1 MSGDDREPIG
11 RHGRPS
17 DRKVPRRQPVRS
29 RRDDDDEDDQED
41 YDDEEEK
48 VMPPHKG
55 KSRPP
60 RKKRRLLGW
69 MIRIFILL
77 IILLVCYGFY
87 LDAQVRSRID
97 GKVWQLPAAVYGRMV
112 NLEPGMPYNR
122 NEMVNLLEGMQYR
135 QVSRITRPG
144 EFTVRANSIEML
156 RRPFDFPDSKEG
168 QIHAR
173 LTFDRDKL
181 LEIQNQ
187 DTQRSFGFFRLDP
200 KLITML
206 QSPNGEQRLFV
217 PRAGFPD
224 LLVDTLI
231 ATEDRHFYQHDG
243 ISLSSIGR
251 ALLANIT
258 AGRAVQGGSTL
269 TQQLVKNLFLTNERS
284 LWRKA
289 NEAYMALILDYR
301 YSKDRILE
309 LYLNEVYLGQ
319 SGSEQIRGF
328 PLASL
333 YYFGR
338 PVEEL
343 SLDQQALLVGMVK
356 GASLYNPWRN
366 PQLALERRNLVL
378 RLLQE
383 QQVIDGDLYN
393 MLSARP
399 LGVQPRGGVITPQPA
414 FMQMVRQEL
423 QQKLGDKYNDLSGVK
438 IFTTLDPISQDAAE
452 KAVEDG
458 VPALRAARGVND
470 LESAMVVVDR
480 FSGEVRAMVGGSQ
493 PQFAGFNR
501 AMDARRPVG
510 SLAKPA
516 TYLTALSQPDKYR
529 LNTWLADEPISLR
542 QPNGTLWAP
551 KNYDREFRG
560 KVMLVDALANS
571 LNVPTVNLGLSVGLT
586 DISGTLQKLGIPKEV
601 INPVPSMLLGAISLT
616 PMEVAQEYQ
625 AIASGGNK
633 APLSAVRSVISE
645 DGRVL
650 YQSFPQA
657 ERVVPAQAAYLT
669 LYGMQ
674 QVVARGTSRSLSV
687 KFPNFHLAGKTGTT
701 NDLRDSWFAGVDGK
715 EVSIAWVGR
724 DNNGPAKITGA
735 NGALTIYR
743 RYLENQPP
751 LALNLIPPEGINQI
765 SIDYAGNFVCGGD
778 SNMRVIPVWTDNPQS
793 LCQASQ
799 PIAQQP
805 NVPAQPGDGQP
816 AQQPSQQQPA
826 QDSEKS
832 DGVAGWIKD
841 MFGK

>member
-17 DRKVPRRQPVRS
+17 GRKVTKKPPMPR
-29 RRDDDDEDDQED
+29 RRDDDDDDSQDD
-41 YDDEEEK
+41 YDGEEEQS
-48 VMPPHKG
+48 MPTRKG

-60 RKKRRLLGW
+60 RKKRRLLG
-69 MIRIFILL
+69 IVIKLSL
-77 IILLVCYGFY
+77 VAAILLVIYGFY
-87 LDAQVRSRID
+87 LDAQIRGRID

-112 NLEPGMPYNR
+112 NLEPGMPYSK

-135 QVSRITRPG
+135 QVTRITRPG
-144 EFTVRANSIEML
+144 EFSVHANSIDML

-168 QIHAR
+168 QIHA
-173 LTFDRDKL
+173 LLSFDRDRL
-181 LEIQNQ
+181 LQIQNQ
-187 DTQRSFGFFRLDP
+187 DTQRNFGFFRLDP
-200 KLITML
+200 RLITML

-217 PRAGFPD
+217 PRSGFPD

-231 ATEDRHFYQHDG
+231 ATEDRHFYEHDG
-243 ISLSSIGR
+243 ISISSIGR
-251 ALLANIT
+251 AFLANIT

-284 LWRKA
+284 LWRKI
-289 NEAYMALILDYR
+289 NEAYMAVILDYR

-338 PVEEL
+338 PVDEL
-343 SLDQQALLVGMVK
+343 SLDQQAMLVGMVK

-366 PQLALERRNLVL
+366 PQMALERRNLVL
-378 RLLQE
+378 KLLE
-383 QQVIDGDLYN
+383 NQQVIDEDLYN

-423 QQKLGDKYNDLSGVK
+423 QQKLGDKINDLSGVK

-452 KAVEDG
+452 KAVEQG
-458 VPALRAARGVND
+458 VPALRAGRGASD
-470 LESAMVVVDR
+470 IESAMVVVDR
-480 FSGEVRAMVGGSQ
+480 FTGEVRAMVGGSQ

-501 AMDARRPVG
+501 AMQARRPVG

-529 LNTWLADEPISLR
+529 LNTWLADEPVSFK
-542 QPNGTLWAP
+542 QPNGQLWAP
-551 KNYDREFRG
+551 KNYDRQFRG
-560 KVMLVDALANS
+560 RVMLVDALTNS
-571 LNVPTVNLGLSVGLT
+571 LNVPTVNLGLAVGLPE
-586 DISGTLQKLGIPKEV
+586 ISNTLQKLGIPKEV
-601 INPVPSMLLGAISLT
+601 IDPVPAMLLGAISLT
-616 PMEVAQEYQ
+616 PMEVAQEFQ
-625 AIASGGNK
+625 AIASGGNR

-645 DGRVL
+645 DGKVL

-669 LYGMQ
+669 LYAMQ

-687 KFPNFHLAGKTGTT
+687 KFPNYHLAGKTGTT

-715 EVSIAWVGR
+715 EVAITWVGR
-724 DNNGPAKITGA
+724 DNNGPAKLTGA

-751 LALNLIPPEGINQI
+751 LALNLTPPEEINAM
-765 SIDYAGNFVCGGD
+765 SIDYAGNFVCGGGD
-778 SNMRVIPVWTDNPQS
+778 SMRSIPVWTDNPQG
-793 LCQASQ
+793 LCQSAPVIEQ
-799 PIAQQP
+799 
-805 NVPAQPGDGQP
+805 PAQTPPDQQQAGQQQP
-816 AQQPSQQQPA
+816 AQQPAQQK
-826 QDSEKS
+826 EGS

-841 MFGK
+841 MFGQ